1 MTWLDFATLFG
12 AALMLGVAYKRGV
25 ILEIADLAVFLIGGF
40 LGFRLYRPIAGSL
53 HSSILKGFSLPFVE
67 KMVLF
72 TVLIVSALVVFG
84 VGLNVQR
91 KMKEE
96 KVLDENVDRYLG
108 LTVGL
113 FKTIVVIVTF
123 LGLLFY
129 NEAFPERE
137 VSKMKKGPVVSTL
150 IGLQFAI
157 KPLYYI
163 VAPSDLADSFLKQG
177 LSTKPPTKSD
187 SKPKSKKKK

>member
-1 MTWLDFATLFG
+1 
-12 AALMLGVAYKRGV
+12 
-25 ILEIADLAVFLIGGF
+25 
-40 LGFRLYRPIAGSL
+40 
-53 HSSILKGFSLPFVE
+53 
-67 KMVLF
+67 MVLF

-91 KMKEE
+91 KIKEE

-163 VAPSDLADSFLKQG
+163 VAPSDLADNFLEQG
-177 LSTKPPTKSD
+177 LSTKPPSKSD
-187 SKPKSKKKK
+187 SKTNSKKKK